1 VAVRVRVRIAGNGKE
16 IVASALANSGYESET
31 PQVLLPIEAAEIL
44 NLWPPEKNLEE
55 TVFDTAGGP
64 LRVWV
69 ASRAVKVKIVVED
82 IDMPFVEA
90 DAVISPIADEILL
103 SDKMISE
110 LNIALEDPGRGYWRF
125 TWEGKEVKRRSEPPR
140 YWK

>member
-1 VAVRVRVRIAGNGKE
+1 MAVRVRVRIARNGKE

-44 NLWPPEKNLEE
+44 NLWPPEKILEE

>member
-1 VAVRVRVRIAGNGKE
+1 VAVRVRVRIARNGKE